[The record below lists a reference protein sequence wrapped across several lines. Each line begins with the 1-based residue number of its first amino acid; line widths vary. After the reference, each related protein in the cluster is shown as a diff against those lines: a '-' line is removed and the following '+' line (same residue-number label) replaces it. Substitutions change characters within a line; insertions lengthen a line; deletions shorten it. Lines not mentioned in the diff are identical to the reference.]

1 VPGMCALPPP
11 PKKKIKR
18 ENKNSKA
25 VDEKTFLRNVIK
37 DDGGIPGFETFAC
50 EMIMSSDFIES

>member
-1 VPGMCALPPP
+1 MCALPPP
-11 PKKKIKR
+11 QKKR